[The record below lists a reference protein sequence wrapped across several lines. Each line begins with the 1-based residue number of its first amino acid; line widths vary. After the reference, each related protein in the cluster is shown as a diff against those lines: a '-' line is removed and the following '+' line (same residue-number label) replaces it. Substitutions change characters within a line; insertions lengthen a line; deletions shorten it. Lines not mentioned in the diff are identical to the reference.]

1 MNQDKLNIPPDFF
14 KSFSKEE
21 FTSFFD
27 KLFKEGVQQMLQGEM
42 EDHLG
47 YSKYQKKDKDNHNTR
62 NGSSKKTIKTSRGP
76 LTMDIPRDREATFEP
91 KLIPKHKRMSQ
102 EIEDAVLSF
111 YAKGMST
118 ADIEEQIG
126 EMYGVELS
134 STTVS
139 NVTARMLETVKIWQ
153 NRPLDQ
159 VYFIVW
165 MDGISFKVRQNGKVI
180 NKTIY
185 LMIGLNN
192 QGTKEVLGMW
202 LHETESA
209 SFWMSVFTDIK
220 ARGVEDIFIVCSDN
234 LTGLTDG
241 ITSIYPQAMTQ
252 ICVVHQIRNS
262 LKYVVWKD
270 KKAFMADL
278 KKVYQAPT
286 RQAAEMALEELAE
299 KWEHKYRYAI
309 KSWVNNWDN
318 LTHFFDF
325 PLEIRKVIYTTN
337 VIESFNSTLRKYTR
351 NRLVFPNDE
360 AVYKAL
366 YMTIDKITRKWTQTV
381 RNWGLIVG
389 QFVNLYGDRCK
400 I

>member
-1 MNQDKLNIPPDFF
+1 
-14 KSFSKEE
+14 
-21 FTSFFD
+21 
-27 KLFKEGVQQMLQGEM
+27 
-42 EDHLG
+42 
-47 YSKYQKKDKDNHNTR
+47 
-62 NGSSKKTIKTSRGP
+62 
-76 LTMDIPRDREATFEP
+76 
-91 KLIPKHKRMSQ
+91 
-102 EIEDAVLSF
+102 
-111 YAKGMST
+111 
-118 ADIEEQIG
+118 
-126 EMYGVELS
+126 
-134 STTVS
+134 
-139 NVTARMLETVKIWQ
+139 
-153 NRPLDQ
+153 
-159 VYFIVW
+159 
-165 MDGISFKVRQNGKVI
+165 
-180 NKTIY
+180 
-185 LMIGLNN
+185 MIGLNN

-241 ITSIYPQAMTQ
+241 INSIFPQAMTQ
-252 ICVVHQIRNS
+252 ICIVHQIRNS

-286 RQAAEMALEELAE
+286 REAAEMALQELAQ
-299 KWEHKYRYAI
+299 KWQHKYGYAI
-309 KSWVNNWDN
+309 KSWMNNWDN

-366 YMTIDKITRKWTQTV
+366 YMAIDKITQKWTQTV

-389 QFVNLYGDRCK
+389 QFVNLYGDRCR